1 MSEIAVTVEW
11 KRDLP
16 DLTTVDNM
24 TQATGTTSKR
34 FNEYQKSFRM
44 RNEIEPAWR
53 LRYQGDKKKFLHEV
67 CEWLKADLSE
77 DDKRA
82 TYPVKGHWRAY
93 ITLWYILGQMDG
105 IIVSG
110 LGER

>member
-1 MSEIAVTVEW
+1 MAEIAVTIER
-11 KRDLP
+11 KADLP

-24 TQATGTTSKR
+24 TQATRTTSKR

-67 CEWLKADLSE
+67 RKWLKADLSE

-82 TYPVKGHWRAY
+82 IYSVEKAFGAHT
-93 ITLWYILGQMDG
+93 
-105 IIVSG
+105 
-110 LGER
+110 